1 MVRDKP
7 QFSHH
12 CLNCL
17 VQLSSI
23 NGNIWTDANVRMKYM
38 TNYLKNFIK
47 LVST

>member
-1 MVRDKP
+1 MVRDNP

-23 NGNIWTDANVRMKYM
+23 TGNIWTDTNERIKYM
-38 TNYLKNFIK
+38 KNYLENFIK